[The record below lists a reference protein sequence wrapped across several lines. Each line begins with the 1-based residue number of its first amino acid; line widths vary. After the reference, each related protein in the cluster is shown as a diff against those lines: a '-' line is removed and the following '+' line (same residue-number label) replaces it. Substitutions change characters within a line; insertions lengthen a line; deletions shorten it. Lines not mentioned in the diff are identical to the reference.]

1 MLLVCMPCWTEAGSI
16 LAIVINASNSEV
28 DVRAFGAF
36 LGSLE
41 NETLRRT
48 FVRIKKYLVAQD
60 KVGPSSAVMNLPTL
74 LVAERQPLLRLRS
87 P

>member
-1 MLLVCMPCWTEAGSI
+1 MPCWTEAGSI

>member
-1 MLLVCMPCWTEAGSI
+1 MSLHALLDRSGLDPGPW
-16 LAIVINASNSEV
+16 VINASNSEV
-28 DVRAFGAF
+28 DVRAFGTF

-60 KVGPSSAVMNLPTL
+60 KVGPSSAVMDLPTL